1 MSSTKLKT
9 SSTNKLTLDSSIEA
23 LARSK
28 TPSVNVKKLQD
39 AGIEKIS
46 DLIQIFPL
54 RILKIPEI
62 KDFSSAVL
70 GTHFHGKGNVVSM
83 NARPAFWAKGKGRAM
98 LYNISLVIKDPLS
111 GQMIYLSWFNCY
123 GSTKIKLE
131 GIKEI
136 EFFGEVTEYKSIRQ
150 ITNPDYVN
158 AGIGEILSFKDL
170 KIQYPT
176 YNSVPGSFTGKLIE
190 KIPANL
196 WNDLQ
201 ETLPKSLLQKRKLHD
216 LKDTIKIIHGKVT
229 NWSEEDYQ
237 KAYDRLVYEEFFQ
250 EQLKVHARRRLIKK
264 SVAPKFSI
272 SKTEESHYLKL
283 FPYELTTDQLTAIE
297 DIKNDFMS
305 GQPMMRLIQGDVG
318 SGKTS
323 IALMAA
329 LITMKCK
336 GQVAL
341 MCPTETLATQ
351 HFQTLSKLTA
361 KTPFKI
367 GLLLGGQTAK
377 EKKVVLGALKSGEI
391 DMCIGTHSLFQDS
404 VEFKNLGLAIIDEQH
419 KFGVEQR
426 IKLTQKGQG
435 THSLIMTATPI
446 PRSLSLTQYGD
457 LDFSIVKTMPLGRKG
472 IKTRI
477 VEQKNFEKFLS
488 FLQTRI
494 DIKEQ
499 VYLVV
504 PAIEESEKM
513 EMQNLEQVHNDF
525 KTYFPKLS
533 IGILHGKMKAEEKL
547 SALEQF
553 VQGKTQILIS
563 TSVIEVGIN
572 VINATVMVIMS
583 PERFG
588 LSSLHQLRGRVGRG
602 EKAGFCF
609 LVLDKNQPAEVLN
622 RLNVIEETTD
632 GFKIAEADLSQRGE
646 GDLFGTNQSGITI
659 KRFANLFS
667 HQHVLMQVIDDT
679 KSLIEQ
685 EHPEIIANVKK
696 LLSDPKV
703 LTTI

>member
-1 MSSTKLKT
+1 LKT
-9 SSTNKLTLDSSIEA
+9 SSTNKISLESTIDT

-28 TPSVNVKKLQD
+28 TPSINVKKLQD
-39 AGIEKIS
+39 AGINTIF

-62 KDFSSAVL
+62 KDFSSAVI
-70 GTHFHGKGNVVSM
+70 GTYFHGKGNIVSM

-98 LYNISLVIKDPLS
+98 LYNISLVVKDPSS

-131 GIKEI
+131 QIKEI
-136 EFFGEVTEYKSIRQ
+136 EFFGEVSEYKSIRQ

-158 AGIGEILSFKDL
+158 SGTGEVLTHKDL

-176 YNSVPGSFTGKLIE
+176 YNTVPGSFISKLIE
-190 KIPANL
+190 KIPENL
-196 WNDLQ
+196 WN
-201 ETLPKSLLQKRKLHD
+201 EIKESIPKSILVKRKLHD
-216 LKDTIKIIHGKVT
+216 LKNTLKIIHGKVS
-229 NWSEEDYQ
+229 NWNEIEYQ
-237 KAYDRLVYEEFFQ
+237 IAYDRLVYEEFFQ
-250 EQLKVHARRRLIKK
+250 EQLKVQARRRLIKK
-264 SVAPKFSI
+264 SLAPEFSI
-272 SKTEESHYLKL
+272 SKTEEDHYLKL
-283 FPYELTTDQLTAIE
+283 FPYELTKDQLFAID
-297 DIKNDFMS
+297 DIKKDFLS

-329 LITMKCK
+329 LITMKNAR
-336 GQVAL
+336 QVAL

-351 HFQTLSKLTA
+351 HFQTFSKLLL
-361 KTPFKI
+361 KTNFKI
-367 GLLLGGQTAK
+367 RLLLGGNSAK
-377 EKKVVLGALKSGEI
+377 EKKIILNNLKSGLI
-391 DMCIGTHSLFQDS
+391 DLCIGTHSLFQDS

-426 IKLTQKGQG
+426 IKLTQKGEG

-457 LDFSIVKTMPLGRKG
+457 LDFSIVKTMPQGRKG

-477 VEQKNFEKFLS
+477 VEPKNFEKFLS
-488 FLQTRI
+488 FLQTRL
-494 DIKEQ
+494 DLKEQ
-499 VYLVV
+499 VYVVV

-513 EMQNLEQVHNDF
+513 EMQNLEQVHHEF
-525 KTYFPKLS
+525 KNYFPTRN

-547 SALEQF
+547 SALDEF
-553 VQGKTQILIS
+553 VSGKIDILIS

-572 VINATVMVIMS
+572 VVNATVMAIMS

-609 LVLDKNQPAEVLN
+609 LVLDKNPNNEILE
-622 RLNVIEETTD
+622 RLKVIEDSTD
-632 GFKIAEADLSQRGE
+632 GFKIAEADLAHRGE
-646 GDLFGTNQSGITI
+646 GDLFGTNQSGTKI

-667 HQHVLMQVIDDT
+667 HQHVLLQVIDDT

-685 EHPEIIANVKK
+685 ENPEIMTNIKK